1 MEDEMRF
8 DHFQNIIANILGK
21 FEEENFQI
29 TDDVLLKDLS
39 PLALAYI
46 GDAYF
51 SLYVRQ
57 KLLAYEQN
65 KVRVLHSLGAKI
77 VSAKMQFKAL
87 KLIEDELTEEENE
100 IVRRGRNT
108 KSTVPKSAS
117 IHEYRYST
125 GFESLVGYLYIKKNE
140 ERLSYICKKSFEI
153 ILKELAE
160 EKK

>member
-1 MEDEMRF
+1 MKF
-8 DHFQNIIANILGK
+8 NHFQNTVANILNK
-21 FEEENFQI
+21 FQEPNCETNDEI
-29 TDDVLLKDLS
+29 LIGSLS

-57 KLLAYEQN
+57 KLLVYEQN
-65 KVRVLHSLGAKI
+65 KVRILHTLGAKI

-87 KLIEDELTEEENE
+87 KTIEDELTEEEKD

-117 IHEYRYST
+117 ISEYRYST
-125 GFESLVGYLYIKKNE
+125 GFESLIGYLYMKKDE
-140 ERLSYICKKSFEI
+140 ERLLYICKKSFEV
-153 ILKELAE
+153 ILKELAQQN
-160 EKK
+160 KI

>member
-1 MEDEMRF
+1 MKF
-8 DHFQNIIANILGK
+8 NHFQNTVANILNK
-21 FEEENFQI
+21 FQEQNYETNDEI
-29 TDDVLLKDLS
+29 SIESLS

-57 KLLAYEQN
+57 KLLVYEQN
-65 KVRVLHSLGAKI
+65 KVRILHTLGAKI

-87 KLIEDELTEEENE
+87 KTIEDELTEEEKD

-117 IHEYRYST
+117 ISEYRYST
-125 GFESLVGYLYIKKNE
+125 GFESLIGYLYMKKNE
-140 ERLSYICKKSFEI
+140 ERLFCICKKSFEV
-153 ILKELAE
+153 ILKDLSDQN
-160 EKK
+160 KI